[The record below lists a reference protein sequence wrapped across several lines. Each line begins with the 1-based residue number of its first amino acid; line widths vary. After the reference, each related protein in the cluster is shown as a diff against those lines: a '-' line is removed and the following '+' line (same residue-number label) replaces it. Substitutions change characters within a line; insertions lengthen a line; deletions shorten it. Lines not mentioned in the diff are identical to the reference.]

1 MYYSYADWS
10 QELLYH
16 QQYADIFLFHFGRY
30 GVQLFFIISGFVI
43 AMTLKKQLHDAYP
56 NMPDYLLPILPTI
69 VVVMVV
75 TMVAWIIAQYLD
87 QWQEKPLN
95 N

>member
-1 MYYSYADWS
+1 MPTYFYFILAVMACSC
-10 QELLYH
+10 
-16 QQYADIFLFHFGRY
+16 
-30 GVQLFFIISGFVI
+30 FFIISGFVI

-69 VVVMVV
+69 AVTMVV

-87 QWQEKPLN
+87 QW
-95 N
+95 